1 MPEKFAGKRTAPR
14 GLARPKVGP
23 IVRQERLLGTIL
35 PWMFFTLPLFA
46 ALFFAPGGTARAGSP
61 TVSVKVVH
69 SRDRYPAGGT
79 YPIQFRIRV
88 ADDWYLHGP
97 QKGKEALVPTT
108 LSFSGT
114 PGLAVAAIRFPASQK
129 IRFPYTRAPV
139 EVFSGT
145 FLVRAVLEIAR
156 DAPIR
161 SGKITGR
168 LTYQACSAVACLP
181 PEEVTF
187 AFDVSV
193 ARAGAKSALLNRK
206 SFEDSGSA
214 PEAGPGPFSP
224 GSGFWLTLLGLLVG
238 GLALNLTPCVYPLIP
253 ITVSYFAGQGAGPGA
268 RRILHGGLYLCGLAV
283 TNSLLGVTAALSGGL
298 LGAALQ
304 SPLVLGLVA
313 AILLALATSFFGLW
327 EIRVPRGLMR
337 AASRN
342 IGGYTGTF
350 FIGLTLGIVAAPCLG
365 PFVLGLLT
373 YVGQRGDPFV
383 GFAYFFVLSIG
394 MGLPLAALG
403 VFSSAVDRLPVSGE
417 WMVWVRKCFG
427 WVLVAMAGYVLMPLV
442 SSPGGRAA
450 VWAVTA
456 AAAGLH
462 LGWVDRSR
470 AAWGGFSTLKKVV
483 GGALIAGA
491 FFLVLYPASTGNG
504 LRWVPYSETALRQA
518 RDRRMPVLLD
528 FYAEWCGPCKVL
540 EREVFHDPDVVRLA
554 DELMPV
560 RVDLTT
566 RHPGQEKLIKQYS
579 IRGVPTL
586 IFLDRDGVE
595 QRALRVEELVSRR
608 VVLERMKRI
617 IAKQ

>member
-1 MPEKFAGKRTAPR
+1 
-14 GLARPKVGP
+14 
-23 IVRQERLLGTIL
+23 
-35 PWMFFTLPLFA
+35 MFFTLPLFA

-193 ARAGAKSALLNRK
+193 ARAGAKSA
-206 SFEDSGSA
+206 
-214 PEAGPGPFSP
+214 SP

-350 FIGLTLGIVAAPCLG
+350 FIGLTLG
-365 PFVLGLLT
+365 
-373 YVGQRGDPFV
+373 
-383 GFAYFFVLSIG
+383 
-394 MGLPLAALG
+394 
-403 VFSSAVDRLPVSGE
+403 
-417 WMVWVRKCFG
+417 
-427 WVLVAMAGYVLMPLV
+427 
-442 SSPGGRAA
+442 
-450 VWAVTA
+450 
-456 AAAGLH
+456 
-462 LGWVDRSR
+462 
-470 AAWGGFSTLKKVV
+470 
-483 GGALIAGA
+483 
-491 FFLVLYPASTGNG
+491 
-504 LRWVPYSETALRQA
+504 
-518 RDRRMPVLLD
+518 
-528 FYAEWCGPCKVL
+528 
-540 EREVFHDPDVVRLA
+540 
-554 DELMPV
+554 
-560 RVDLTT
+560 
-566 RHPGQEKLIKQYS
+566 
-579 IRGVPTL
+579 
-586 IFLDRDGVE
+586 
-595 QRALRVEELVSRR
+595 
-608 VVLERMKRI
+608 
-617 IAKQ
+617 